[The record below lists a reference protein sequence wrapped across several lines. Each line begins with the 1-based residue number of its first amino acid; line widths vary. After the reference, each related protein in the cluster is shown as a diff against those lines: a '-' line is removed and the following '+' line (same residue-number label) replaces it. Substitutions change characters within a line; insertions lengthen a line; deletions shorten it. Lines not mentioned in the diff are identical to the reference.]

1 MRRKNR
7 QLIFRLL
14 FPTNQYSRAEL
25 GRRTGLSRV
34 AVSDVVGRMLEEGLL
49 RETGQAPSGGKGKR
63 GTLLSIDID
72 RLRIISIDLTQE
84 HLLHGAVTNLLG
96 QPLRH
101 AEVTLNTGSFVS
113 VDVIIELIEKMLG
126 MSDGEVIG
134 IGVASPRRGRQ
145 RRGPLLHD
153 ARLEQSRPVHA
164 NRRTFRT

>member
-1 MRRKNR
+1 MSYLGLNTTTDDHAAKASPADVRRKNR

-72 RLRIISIDLTQE
+72 RLRIISIGFVISTAARRSHQSARPAAASRRSPPE
-84 HLLHGAVTNLLG
+84 HRLI
-96 QPLRH
+96 
-101 AEVTLNTGSFVS
+101 SFPW
-113 VDVIIELIEKMLG
+113 M
-126 MSDGEVIG
+126 
-134 IGVASPRRGRQ
+134 
-145 RRGPLLHD
+145 
-153 ARLEQSRPVHA
+153 
-164 NRRTFRT
+164 

>member
-1 MRRKNR
+1 MSYLGLNTTTDDHAAKAPPADVRRKNR

-72 RLRIISIDLTQE
+72 RLRIISIDRSTCCTAQSPICS
-84 HLLHGAVTNLLG
+84 ASRCVT
-96 QPLRH
+96 P
-101 AEVTLNTGSFVS
+101 
-113 VDVIIELIEKMLG
+113 K
-126 MSDGEVIG
+126 
-134 IGVASPRRGRQ
+134 SP
-145 RRGPLLHD
+145 
-153 ARLEQSRPVHA
+153 
-164 NRRTFRT
+164 